1 MLPDMN
7 STNTHPFDGLPNQL
21 ASLYESSNVPRL
33 RPAAF
38 EDHTSEPRP
47 GDDHPHTGN
56 TANLSSQ
63 VETLKRQLENERI
76 LTQRLLILNDFSH
89 GLEHVPDPEL
99 VARNMAN
106 KIIELLHCDLVC
118 IFHYNV
124 DDRRYRM
131 LASSG
136 PCATLVTSS
145 YQPDLALYTINQ
157 AIGSGRAASNTDFS
171 QAPKPENRMP
181 LVIDQQSFPSLLAAP
196 LIRKGQPLGLLL
208 LASTCEQA
216 FTPSDAC
223 LVEAAGALLLNAW
236 DFAQQN
242 ETLTEFVQTV
252 TGMSVIQE
260 ATSLLER
267 IASIARRNLNASY
280 TLVAT
285 HSQQEWLMRGS
296 GRAPQIFHGLQ
307 NSAAAF
313 LDEAVKSPYTFKMLD
328 LRRDARSAI
337 IPLDSPDLCTLLVSP
352 IRLNG
357 MTAGLLLAFGKI
369 GAPGFNDLDVFLAE
383 RLAEHAAV
391 NLESCYLNQEMRAN
405 LKTTQLLY
413 DLSLSISQAESL
425 TDAASAIARTAYRLM
440 QATKCG
446 LILFSPDGKN
456 IEADVRFPTDDPSI
470 EHPHRLIE
478 QAVASRQTIYLAENE
493 DLSKSAIPIQTMRRC
508 YGALWMEYDEDS
520 EENRHPADEIQILVN
535 QAAVAL
541 ERSILLEETRK
552 QANEIARAY
561 EDLLYGL
568 TRALDAR
575 DRDTEWHSKRV
586 EDMAVKLGIE
596 MELTGK
602 ELQVLK
608 RGALLHDIGKIG
620 VPDQI
625 LLKDGPL
632 DDKEWQEMKKH
643 PQKGEEI
650 IQEIPAL
657 RDALPVIA
665 SHQERWDGSGYP
677 KHLKGTEIP
686 LLARIFAVVDV
697 YDALTSHRPYRTA
710 MKTEEALQ
718 YLTSQAGIHFDPD
731 VVTHFTEMV
740 RSGKE
745 TNRTAGLNA

>member
-1 MLPDMN
+1 MIRK
-7 STNTHPFDGLPNQL
+7 NTHPFDDLSTPVTPVYRSPDVAVRFPDPGEKIPSAFPSGSHGDPPLISTGSSEQLERLMRQL
-21 ASLYESSNVPRL
+21 AGERL
-33 RPAAF
+33 L
-38 EDHTSEPRP
+38 
-47 GDDHPHTGN
+47 N
-56 TANLSSQ
+56 
-63 VETLKRQLENERI
+63 
-76 LTQRLLILNDFSH
+76 QRLLALNDFSQ
-89 GLEHVPDPEL
+89 GLDHAPDPEL
-99 VARNMAN
+99 AAAIMA
-106 KIIELLHCDLVC
+106 KKLVEILRCDLVC
-118 IFHYNV
+118 IFCFET
-124 DDRRYRM
+124 DDNRYR
-131 LASSG
+131 LFASSG
-136 PCATLVTSS
+136 PAVPLVPAN
-145 YQPDLALYTINQ
+145 YQPDLAIPTICQ
-157 AIGSGRAASNTDFS
+157 ALQHGRVVANIDFLQTGEQGES
-171 QAPKPENRMP
+171 TP
-181 LVIDQQSFPSLLAAP
+181 LVLADQRFASLLAAP
-196 LIRKGQPLGLLL
+196 LLHKGLLCGLVL
-208 LASTCEQA
+208 LASIREQA
-216 FTPSDAC
+216 FAAGDCA
-223 LVEAAGALLLNAW
+223 LVEAAGVQLMNAW
-236 DFAQQN
+236 DFARLN

-260 ATSLLER
+260 AASLLER
-267 IASIARRNLNASY
+267 IASIARRTLNASY
-280 TLVAT
+280 ALVAT
-285 HSQQEWLMRGS
+285 RYQQEWLMRGS
-296 GRAPQIFHGLQ
+296 GRAPQIFHALQ
-307 NSAAAF
+307 NGASAF
-313 LDEAVKSPYTFKMLD
+313 LEEAIKSPYTFKMLD
-328 LRRDARSAI
+328 LRRDVRSAV

-352 IRLNG
+352 IRING

-369 GAPGFNDLDVFLAE
+369 SAPGFKEMDVFLAE

-391 NLESCYLNQEMRAN
+391 NLESCYLNQELRAN

-440 QATKCG
+440 QATRCG
-446 LILFSPDGKN
+446 LILFSQDGES
-456 IEADVRFPTDDPSI
+456 IEAEVRFPTDDPSI
-470 EHPHRLIE
+470 EHPHRLIT
-478 QAVASRQTIYLAENE
+478 QAVESRQTIYLAEN
-493 DLSKSAIPIQTMRRC
+493 DNLSKSAIPIQTMRRC

-575 DRDTEWHSKRV
+575 DRETEWHSKRV
-586 EDMAVKLGIE
+586 EELAIKLGTE
-596 MELTGK
+596 MDLTSK

-632 DDKEWQEMKKH
+632 NDSEWQEMRKH

-650 IQEIPAL
+650 IQQIPAL

-677 KHLKGTEIP
+677 NQLRGTEIP

-697 YDALTSHRPYRTA
+697 YDALTSNRPYRSA
-710 MKTEEALQ
+710 MSAEEALR
-718 YLTSQAGIHFDPD
+718 YLTAQAGIHFDPE
-731 VVTHFTEMV
+731 VVTRFTVMI

-745 TNRTAGLNA
+745 PTRTA